1 MNHYRAVP
9 QILLACALGAGLA
22 ACGSSGSSSTPK
34 THAASSSS
42 SSAAASSTPT
52 ASSMSATE
60 SVVAKNWMAFFSA
73 KTPVAERIRL
83 LQDGQ
88 AFASVIKAQAKSGLA
103 AGASAKVTKVT
114 LISPTEAKVTYT
126 ILLNGQ
132 PALSNQTGIAI
143 LQGGTWKV
151 GIASFCSL
159 LGLENGGKTSSLP
172 AACKTAA

>member
-1 MNHYRAVP
+1 MNGYRALP
-9 QILLACALGAGLA
+9 QVLLACALVAGVA
-22 ACGSSGSSSTPK
+22 ACGSSGSSSASK
-34 THAASSSS
+34 THAATASS
-42 SSAAASSTPT
+42 SSAT
-52 ASSMSATE
+52 ASSSATPSTMSATE
-60 SVVAKNWMAFFSA
+60 SAIAKNWTAFFSA

-88 AFASVIKAQAKSGLA
+88 MFAPVIKAQAKSSLA

-114 LISPTEAKVTYT
+114 LVSPTQARVTYT

-132 PALSNQTGIAI
+132 PALSNQTGVAV

-159 LGLENGGKTSSLP
+159 LALENGGKTSSLP